1 VFSFPRAERNIRWTI
16 ADTDSPRTSAS
27 CVRESNSP
35 RVTKDT
41 TRSDRTSSRGFGGR
55 PSLGRIDPLLL
66 SVIRFSSLHFG
77 LPDPDIQIY
86 IAGIICDDPISQHQ
100 EFARRVFLNSAT
112 LRPETPIRVV
122 QHTFSSIDQL
132 AEATAGWNLD
142 WRQLDTGPLEATLLQ
157 VASADANF
165 ERVAFK
171 SGRLTFGLIERTVG
185 EIGWCHKNVS
195 TDDLLVFSPGGD
207 NDCVSKPGFRGH
219 LVSYSEE
226 HLELTAED
234 LELSLNLGPYREGGI
249 TLPIGAAA
257 AEDLRRRLRRLDR
270 AITQGSE
277 DSEMRW
283 IRHELEHEI
292 PVRLLRLLAT
302 KPPTT
307 PSLVDGFKARAARKA
322 RDFIDAHADE
332 APTIQDACRTAGV
345 SWRTLNYAFREIF
358 GVTPKQYLQATR
370 LDGVRKE
377 LHRKGPASTVTD
389 IANDWGFWHMGQF
402 AADYKRQFGELPS
415 ETVRRATR

>member
-27 CVRESNSP
+27 
-35 RVTKDT
+35 
-41 TRSDRTSSRGFGGR
+41 GGR

-165 ERVAFK
+165 ERVAFNRRFAQRSGSP

-185 EIGWCHKNVS
+185 EIA
-195 TDDLLVFSPGGD
+195 
-207 NDCVSKPGFRGH
+207 KPGFRGH

-270 AITQGSE
+270 AITGGVALPIGAAAAEDLRRRLRRLDRAITQGSE

-283 IRHELEHEI
+283 IRHEQHEI

-307 PSLVDGFKARAARKA
+307 PSFVDGFKARAARKA

-332 APTIQDACRTAGV
+332 APAIQDVCRAVGV

-370 LDGVRKE
+370 LHGARRE
-377 LHRKGPASTVTD
+377 LYQRAPASTVTD

-415 ETVRRATR
+415 ETLRHASQ